1 MSRRPIMAA
10 NWKMN
15 KTHVEAIHFVE
26 ELRNR
31 VEQKGLNRSDVV
43 ICPPFTS
50 LRSVQTVIDSDDLE
64 FGLGAQNLHWEESGA
79 YTGEISAGMLTKLGV
94 KYVIVG
100 HSERRDYFQET
111 DEMVNWKVKAA
122 LKNGMTP
129 ICCVGETLREREE
142 GFTNKKVEWQ
152 VIHSLADLNDEQI
165 AGIVVAY
172 EPIWAIG
179 TGKTATPQ
187 DAQDTI
193 STIRL
198 VIRDHHPEVAD
209 QVRIQY
215 GGSVNSGNV
224 DELMAQPDIDGALVG
239 GASLDPVQFARIV
252 MFE

>member
-15 KTHVEAIHFVE
+15 KNHVEAIHFVE

-31 VEQKGLNRSDVV
+31 MEHKAIERSDIV
-43 ICPPFTS
+43 ICPPFTC
-50 LRSVQTVIDSDDLE
+50 LRSVQTVIDADNLE
-64 FGLGAQNLHWEESGA
+64 FGLGAQNMHWEDSGA
-79 YTGEISAGMLTKLGV
+79 YTGEISGPMLSKLGV

-100 HSERRDYFQET
+100 HSERRDYFQES
-111 DEMVNWKVKAA
+111 DEMVNFKVKAA
-122 LKNGMTP
+122 FKHGLTP

-142 GFTNKKVEWQ
+142 GFTNAKVEWQ
-152 VIHSLADLNDEQI
+152 IIHSLAGLTDEQI
-165 AGIVVAY
+165 VGTVVAY

-179 TGKTATPQ
+179 TGKTATSQ

-193 STIRL
+193 STIRT
-198 VIRDHHPEVAD
+198 VIRDHHPDSAD

-215 GGSVNSGNV
+215 GGSVNPGNV

-239 GASLDPVQFARIV
+239 GASLDPVQFARISL
-252 MFE
+252 FE

>member
-43 ICPPFTS
+43 VCPPFTS
-50 LRSVQTVIDSDDLE
+50 LRSVQTVIDADDLE

-100 HSERRDYFQET
+100 HSERREYFQET

-122 LKNGMTP
+122 FKNGMTP

-142 GFTNKKVEWQ
+142 GFTNSKVEWQ
-152 VIHSLADLNDEQI
+152 VVHSLADLTDEQI
-165 AGIVVAY
+165 AGVVVAY

-193 STIRL
+193 STIRT
-198 VIRDHHPEVAD
+198 VIRDHHPAVAD

-215 GGSVNSGNV
+215 GGSVNPGNV

>member
-15 KTHVEAIHFVE
+15 KNHIEAIHFLE

-31 VEQKGLNRSDVV
+31 VDQKAINRCDIV
-43 ICPPFTS
+43 ICPPFTA

-64 FGLGAQNLHWEESGA
+64 FGLGAQNMYSEDSGA
-79 YTGEISAGMLTKLGV
+79 FTGEVSGPMLTKLAV
-94 KYVIVG
+94 KYVILG
-100 HSERRDYFQET
+100 HSERREYFQES
-111 DEMVNWKVKAA
+111 DEIVNGKVKAA
-122 LKNGMTP
+122 FRNGLIP
-129 ICCVGETLREREE
+129 IVCVGETLREREE

-152 VIHSLADLNDEQI
+152 IVHSLEGLTDEQI
-165 AGIVVAY
+165 SGLVVAY

-179 TGKTATPQ
+179 TGKTATAQ

-193 STIRL
+193 ATIRL
-198 VIRDHHPEVAD
+198 VIRDQHPDAAD
-209 QVRIQY
+209 KVRIQY
-215 GGSVNSGNV
+215 GGSVNPGNI

>member
-43 ICPPFTS
+43 VCPPFTS
-50 LRSVQTVIDSDDLE
+50 LRSVQTVIDADDLE

-94 KYVIVG
+94 KYVIAG
-100 HSERRDYFQET
+100 HSERREYFQET

-142 GFTNKKVEWQ
+142 GFTNSKVEWQ
-152 VIHSLADLNDEQI
+152 VVHSLADLTDEQI
-165 AGIVVAY
+165 AGVVVAY

-187 DAQDTI
+187 DAQETI
-193 STIRL
+193 STIRT
-198 VIRDHHPEVAD
+198 VIRDHHPAVAD
-209 QVRIQY
+209 RVRIQY
-215 GGSVNSGNV
+215 GGSVNPGNV